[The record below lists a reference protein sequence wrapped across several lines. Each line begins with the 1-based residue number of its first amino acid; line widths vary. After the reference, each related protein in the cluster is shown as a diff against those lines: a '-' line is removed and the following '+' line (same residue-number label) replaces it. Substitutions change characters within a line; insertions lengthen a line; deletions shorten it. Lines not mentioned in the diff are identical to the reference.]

1 MSFDRRASVRSLP
14 RSSDPRI
21 AANDRRINFSGVRHI
36 GPPEQTAALNHRS
49 TVKFVRSIAIAA
61 NGRTAARIEDAL
73 FGKACN

>member
-21 AANDRRINFSGVRHI
+21 AANERRINFSGVRHI

-49 TVKFVRSIAIAA
+49 TVKFVRSIAIA
-61 NGRTAARIEDAL
+61 NGRTGARIEDAL